1 MNGIPAATSEK
12 TCYSGNEC
20 SKWQQE
26 SQTMKALEFQF
37 LL

>member
-1 MNGIPAATSEK
+1 MGYPLLLVKRHATQ
-12 TCYSGNEC
+12 GNEC